1 MCEQEDVKATRARDR
16 ERWHLRAS
24 ERKSRGACQSCG
36 IAALAPGRTRCEP
49 CLEKRRVADR
59 ERHRKRTA
67 ARIAAGTCVRCG
79 KHAPEPGRSTCSSCA
94 ARDNA
99 ASRARDA
106 RLRAEGLP
114 RRDPSRE
121 QEYQRERRRRLY
133 QERTSAGLCSKCGR
147 AAARPG
153 RTTCEACA
161 RKHRDHDKIRH
172 ARAKAKGLLYGGR
185 DPEAKRKS
193 GRKSSRR
200 RTEARKA
207 AGLCIRC
214 GHGRP
219 EEGRSMCEPCRE
231 NRRQA
236 KKARR
241 LERKAAGL
249 CVRCAAPSD
258 GKELCGPC
266 SADKGR
272 RSKRSSEARREAD
285 RQRYKDR
292 RARGICTSCGNPSG
306 EAAECPSCR
315 EAARKRYESRRA
327 AGVCVRCQAPTFDG
341 AAQCAA
347 CSVARSERRDREAEY
362 AARRRQYADRRAR
375 GRCVSCE
382 APSPGAARCD
392 PCARKHAESSGTYRG
407 IPVWDPLYTV
417 VELATGREHGPF
429 DSAADVALCLAF
441 AKLSRDEVEVIADAP
456 VTAQFT
462 APQW

>member
-1 MCEQEDVKATRARDR
+1 MCEQEDIRARRARDR
-16 ERWHLRAS
+16 ERWHRRAAD
-24 ERKSRGACQSCG
+24 RKSRNVCQSCG
-36 IAALAPGRTRCEP
+36 VAAPAPGRTRCEP
-49 CLEKRRVADR
+49 CLEKRRAADR
-59 ERHRKRTA
+59 ERHHRRTA
-67 ARIAAGTCVRCG
+67 ERLARGMCPRCG
-79 KHAPEPGRSTCSSCA
+79 EREPAPERSTCASCA
-94 ARDNA
+94 AKDNA

-106 RLRAEGLP
+106 RLRAEGKP
-114 RRDPSRE
+114 RRDPARE
-121 QEYQRERRRRLY
+121 RQYQRERRRRLY
-133 QERTSAGLCSKCGR
+133 EQRISARTCTKCGR
-147 AAARPG
+147 AQARPG

-161 RKHRDHDKIRH
+161 RKHRTNDRIRH

-193 GRKSSRR
+193 GRESGRR

-207 AGLCIRC
+207 AGKCIRC

-219 EEGRSMCEPCRE
+219 EAGRSMCEPCRE

-249 CVRCAAPSD
+249 CVRCTAPSD
-258 GKELCGPC
+258 GKELCKPC
-266 SADKGR
+266 AAEKGR

-285 RQRYKDR
+285 RQRYRERKS
-292 RARGICTSCGNPSG
+292 RGECTSCGKPSG
-306 EAAECPSCR
+306 GAAECPSCR
-315 EAARKRYESRRA
+315 GAARKRYESRRA

-362 AARRRQYADRRAR
+362 AARRKQYADRKAR

-392 PCARKHAESSGTYRG
+392 SCARRHAESSGTYRG
-407 IPVWDPLYTV
+407 IPVWDPQYTV
-417 VELATGREHGPF
+417 VELATGRAHGPF

-441 AKLSRDEVEVIADAP
+441 AKLGRDEVEVIADAP
-456 VTAQFT
+456 VTAHFT

>member
-1 MCEQEDVKATRARDR
+1 MCEQEDIKARRARDR
-16 ERWHLRAS
+16 ERWHDRAAT
-24 ERKSRGACQSCG
+24 RKKAGLCQSCG
-36 IAALAPGRTRCEP
+36 CAEVAPGRTRCEP
-49 CLEKRRVADR
+49 CLQKRRIADR
-59 ERHRKRTA
+59 ARHHKRTA
-67 ARIAAGTCVRCG
+67 ARLAAGACPRCG
-79 KHAPEPGRSTCSSCA
+79 RRPPEPGRSTCSSCA

-106 RLRAEGLP
+106 RLRAEGKP
-114 RRDPSRE
+114 RRDPARE
-121 QEYQRERRRRLY
+121 KRYQRERRRRLH
-133 QERTSAGLCSKCGR
+133 ELRKSTGTCVKCGR
-147 AAARPG
+147 VPARPG
-153 RTTCEACA
+153 RTTCEPCA
-161 RKHRDHDKIRH
+161 EKHRARDRSRH

-193 GRKSSRR
+193 GRESSRR

-207 AGLCIRC
+207 AGKCIRC

-219 EEGRSMCEPCRE
+219 EAGRSMCEPCRE
-231 NRRQA
+231 NRRQS

-241 LERKAAGL
+241 LRRRAAGL

-258 GKELCGPC
+258 GKELCKSC
-266 SADKGR
+266 AAKKNR
-272 RSKRSSEARREAD
+272 RPRSEARREAD
-285 RQRYKDR
+285 RQRYNTR
-292 RARGICTSCGNPSG
+292 RAQGICTSCGSPSG
-306 EAAECPSCR
+306 GAAECPSCR

-382 APSPGAARCD
+382 APSPGAARCE

-407 IPVWDPLYTV
+407 IPVWDPQYTV

-429 DSAADVALCLAF
+429 DSLADVALCLAF
-441 AKLSRDEVEVIADAP
+441 AKLPRDEVEVIADAP